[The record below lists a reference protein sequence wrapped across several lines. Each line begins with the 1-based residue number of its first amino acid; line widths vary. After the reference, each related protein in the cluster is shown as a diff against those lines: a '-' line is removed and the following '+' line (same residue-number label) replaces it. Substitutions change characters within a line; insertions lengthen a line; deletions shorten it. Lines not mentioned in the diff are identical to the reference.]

1 MLAVGF
7 AASGTDFLKFDSIKI
22 MRIGIASVT
31 TDDDGPNGGIA
42 HRLRVGLHLD
52 LIAPDGDEDFA
63 DQDGQPEQ
71 DRDRGPSRI
80 VATSG

>member
-31 TDDDGPNGGIA
+31 TQTTMVRMA
-42 HRLRVGLHLD
+42 ELRTGSASVSTSILLPQMATKI
-52 LIAPDGDEDFA
+52 LLTRTAS
-63 DQDGQPEQ
+63 
-71 DRDRGPSRI
+71 PSRI
-80 VATSG
+80 AIVAQAE